1 MNKIYSWAAQLLL
14 SKVLGGKKTMIL
26 GWTSTAIGTFNIMFS
41 TENLQAICEQHGICL
56 QTSAVFGT
64 ILVIIGEATKILR
77 YATGQSYRD
86 PDFFKH

>member
-1 MNKIYSWAAQLLL
+1 M
-14 SKVLGGKKTMIL
+14 
-26 GWTSTAIGTFNIMFS
+26 MFS
-41 TENLQAICEQHGICL
+41 TENLQAICQHHGICM

-64 ILVIIGEATKILR
+64 ILVVIGEATKLLR